1 MKKLWRKL
9 ATLAAAVVAAFAV
22 VPGITIASADD
33 AQTTTTSV
41 MQDLKSDA
49 TFNVD
54 DYPSKTIDELKT
66 AEEEYLQV
74 IRIGESVNNELY
86 IYVYQPSD
94 STKEIEAAK
103 VSISRTV
110 IPEGIDE
117 DKPTDDTRVYELKL
131 VSTEGV
137 FDKYLVKDFK
147 VFSSFSVRNY
157 SIIALFRE
165 SDKEL
170 GDDMRASDVGGITT
184 FVAVRVARIY
194 YARTTAGGSIEYA
207 FTTDDVIVVTDKFHG
222 FIRYSDGFKFLERP
236 YTDSHFIAFTTDHKI
251 DELLSAEVYYE
262 TRAYEYMEKFKPDN
276 KYESTTILRD
286 EFLKKDTVKLLEG
299 DKGSNEA
306 DGWLASGH
314 KYEWERIETL
324 SEFRDAEESALTSDT
339 ISGLLRVENAANGNA
354 VWVLRFMETSYTEDH
369 KISSYYG
376 TIYTQSITYKT
387 TRVSNVAILKLTF
400 RTAGVPHTMNVVDH
414 MVTPD
419 EVPDGEH
426 GLVEG
431 IQRNY
436 DDWLASINSW
446 LVEMQKT
453 LRSIGVAIGAVFAA
467 VLLGFCVYGIVT
479 LVNWIRDSVH
489 RRRGGG

>member
-1 MKKLWRKL
+1 MKNFLKKL
-9 ATLAAAVVAAFAV
+9 ASIAAAVVAAFAV
-22 VPGITIASADD
+22 VPGITVASADD

-74 IRIGESVNNELY
+74 IKIAESVNNELY

-103 VSISRTV
+103 VLISQST
-110 IPEGIDE
+110 DE
-117 DKPTDDTRVYELKL
+117 SSARVFELKL
-131 VSTEGV
+131 FSTEGV
-137 FDKYLVKDFK
+137 FDKYLVKGLK

-157 SIIALFRE
+157 SITSIYRE

-170 GDDMRASDVGGITT
+170 GDDMRDSDVGGITT
-184 FVAVRVARIY
+184 YVAVSVAQTW
-194 YARTTAGGSIEYA
+194 YARTTVSGSIEYA
-207 FTTDDVIVVTDKFHG
+207 YSQDEVIVVTDKYHS
-222 FIRYSDGFKFLERP
+222 FIRYSDGFRLLERP

-251 DELLSAEVYYE
+251 EELLSAEVYCV

-286 EFLKKDTVKLLEG
+286 KFLKNETVKITAGE
-299 DKGSNEA
+299 KGSNEA
-306 DGWLASGH
+306 DGWFDSGH
-314 KYEWERIETL
+314 KYEWERIEKL
-324 SEFRDAEESALTSDT
+324 SEFLDAEESALTSET
-339 ISGLLRVENAANGNA
+339 ISGLLRVENSANGNG
-354 VWVLRFMETSYTEDH
+354 VWVLRFLETSYTEDH
-369 KISSYYG
+369 KLSSYYG
-376 TIYTQSITYKT
+376 TIYTGSITYTT
-387 TRVSNVAILKLTF
+387 TRVSDVSILKLTF
-400 RTAGVPHTMNVVDH
+400 RTAGVPYTMNVVDS

-419 EVPDGEH
+419 TVPGGEH

-436 DDWLASINSW
+436 DDWLNSINNW
-446 LVEMQKT
+446 LKELQKT
-453 LRSIGVAIGAVFAA
+453 MRQIGVAIGAVFAA